1 MSNQRLVE
9 LPKNMQLSKMSH
21 ITRFHA
27 PGNQLS
33 TLPSEFGMLRDLRE
47 VVLASNAFR
56 ELPRVLLQISGLV
69 TLDMSRNRLS
79 HLPADLQLLQSTV
92 RLKLNR
98 NKLKDI
104 PVTIGY
110 LHKLEVFDVSSN
122 RLTRLPDSVGMC
134 VNLRQISIAA
144 NFITELPESL
154 STLVHLD
161 TLLCHTNRLTKLPSG
176 LKSCRSLRKLNISD
190 NILSEIPTWFKHL
203 TNLDSLKFMLNQI
216 NGLPSCIGRLTNLA
230 SLVGARN
237 RISAVPPSISRLA
250 KLELLDLGRNIIQF
264 VPKELSQLTGLKRL
278 CLSDNKIREIPP
290 ELAALNKTTILLS
303 GNRLWSLPFQLSQPE
318 FEAGGGVLDIHKNP
332 FGAFPD
338 IVRGDP
344 NAVLKFLRNLKRKS
358 TWRRVKLVL
367 LGEENVG
374 KTSLRSQLIK
384 QAVKRNPLHV
394 QLTQGALSGHS
405 HFHPHSASTKKKLRS
420 LNSDSGDP
428 VATDGIEIDEYEV
441 YVDALETFEPSQ
453 QTGESADPAPFG
465 STTSASSST
474 PSGPGGPV
482 NFHKISFSCWDFAG
496 QDLYY
501 GTHQFFLTRHSVH
514 LIVFNMLDEKASK
527 VEYWLKTL
535 KVRVGDVPVV
545 IVGTHRDD
553 KRCDKKYREQVIRS
567 MKKRFDSRF
576 PFIRGYVSVSCKTGK
591 GMPELERLVLQIATR
606 QIIEKHG
613 EVPQA
618 YLLLDGVL
626 RDKRIHHQHM
636 SHKEFTQLA
645 ASCGVPE
652 KYMSH
657 CLEFMND
664 AGVIIYYNEET
675 SRGNGSGL
683 SDIVILDPQ
692 LIVDLMASVITLK
705 HSYARDGI
713 LPLDALP
720 HIWRDYSE
728 DKYQWLLK
736 LLEKFEIAYSLD
748 PSALANVRGGT
759 FGSSS
764 PEGGSA
770 PQSGDE
776 IDFRSG
782 SGSLAGFSL
791 GTSEPA
797 PKLSRRSQSDPSL
810 DSAISNAS
818 ASNAQKAPPGFALN
832 RRKSANAGL
841 TAVFGTP
848 PQESQ
853 LASRGGIRRKSS
865 TGSLGAESAVSE
877 GRTSSLQELGSVI
890 IVPSLLPEEP
900 DQSQL
905 LEHWE
910 SGRSRWSLVCGRRY
924 LCKFLPLGFFSRL
937 IVRILHLP
945 KLRPLYYWKNGIILE
960 RGSER
965 ALIEYDDVEFV
976 VDFTV
981 KTKPDGDQPSWSLV
995 RQLVE
1000 NVEALL
1006 IGWYR
1011 LRPQVLVPCSH
1022 CLGAKYLHTDPHHE
1036 MQMLASIPLPFDRS
1050 KEFLG
1055 LSTTPTVTAGQTSPF
1070 RFPTDAGAAPAPD
1083 SSTTSTSMNP
1093 MMEPSLSPQRVDASD
1108 NGYYPSEIDDTTE
1121 VEDTTGTLSSSPPQE
1136 SSLAFLGDS
1145 IAPFYF
1151 SIEECMLA
1159 VQEGKEQLTCV
1170 RVLKSGDKATRKWI
1184 RAKSDKTVR
1193 LNLMNSTLF
1202 YRMVP
1207 WCSRLSRLVYTE
1219 KVSGSIPLGTTNLFD
1234 KDGNF
1239 FFFDR
1244 FSSIPKSC
1252 IY

>member
-1 MSNQRLVE
+1 MIEISNQRLVE
-9 LPKNMQLSKMSH
+9 LPKSLQLPKMVH
-21 ITRFHA
+21 VTRFHA
-27 PGNQLS
+27 INNQLS
-33 TLPSEFGMLRDLRE
+33 ALPSEIGLLKDLRE

-56 ELPRVLLQISGLV
+56 ELPRVVLQLSGLV

-79 HLPADLQLLQSTV
+79 HLPHDLQMLQSIV

-122 RLTRLPDSVGMC
+122 RLARLPDSVGMC

-154 STLVHLD
+154 STLVQLD
-161 TLLCHTNRLTKLPSG
+161 TLLCHTNRLTKLPAG
-176 LKSCRSLRKLNISD
+176 LKFCKSLRKLNISD
-190 NILSEIPTWFKHL
+190 NILSEIPSWMKHL
-203 TNLDSLKFMLNQI
+203 TTLDSLKFMLNQI
-216 NGLPSCIGRLTNLA
+216 NVLPSSLGRLTSLA

-237 RISAVPPSISRLA
+237 RISAIPPSISRLTR
-250 KLELLDLGRNIIQF
+250 LELLDLGRNIVQF
-264 VPKELSQLTGLKRL
+264 VPKELSLLTGLKRL
-278 CLSDNKIREIPP
+278 CLSDNKIRDIPAD
-290 ELAALNKTTILLS
+290 LASLTKTTILLS
-303 GNRLWSLPFQLSQPE
+303 GNRLWTLPFQFSLPE
-318 FEAGGGVLDIHKNP
+318 FEAEGAVLDVHKNP

-338 IVRGDP
+338 TIRADP
-344 NAVLKFLRNLKRKS
+344 SAVLKFLRTLKRKA
-358 TWRRVKLVL
+358 TWRKVKLVL

-394 QLTQGALSGHS
+394 QLTQGAISGHA
-405 HFHPHSASTKKKLRS
+405 HFHPNSAATKKKLRS

-428 VATDGIEIDEYEV
+428 VATDGIEIDEYDV
-441 YVDALETFEPSQ
+441 YIDATETFEQSQ
-453 QTGESADPAPFG
+453 GSSESADPAPSG
-465 STTSASSST
+465 TSRESAAPSSSANGGGSS
-474 PSGPGGPV
+474 SGSS
-482 NFHKISFSCWDFAG
+482 NHFTKISFSCWDFAG

-535 KVRVGDVPVV
+535 KLRVGDVPVI

-553 KRCDKKYREQVIRS
+553 KRCDKKYREQVVRS
-567 MKKRFDSRF
+567 MRKRFDSRF
-576 PFIRGYVSVSCKTGK
+576 PFIKGYVCVSCKTGK
-591 GMPELERLVLQIATR
+591 GMAELERLVLHIATR

-626 RDKRIHHQHM
+626 RDKRVHHQHM
-636 SHKEFTQLA
+636 TLKEFTVLA
-645 ASCGVPE
+645 GSCGVPE

-664 AGVIIYYNEET
+664 AGVIIYFNEET
-675 SRGNGSGL
+675 SRGNNSGL

-759 FGSSS
+759 FGSNS

-776 IDFRSG
+776 IDMRSG
-782 SGSLAGFSL
+782 SGSLGGLSMV
-791 GTSEPA
+791 GSEPA

-810 DSAISNAS
+810 DSAITTSTTS
-818 ASNAQKAPPGFALN
+818 AVSGPPKSPPGFSLN
-832 RRKSANAGL
+832 RRKSANSGL
-841 TAVFGTP
+841 TTSVFGTSP
-848 PQESQ
+848 TEAALGS
-853 LASRGGIRRKSS
+853 SRSGIKRKSS
-865 TGSLGAESAVSE
+865 SGSLGGESAVSD
-877 GRTSSLQELGSVI
+877 GRPSYNDMGSVI
-890 IVPSLLPEEP
+890 IVPSLLPDEP

-945 KLRPLYYWKNGIILE
+945 KLRPLYYWKNGLILE
-960 RGSER
+960 RGNER
-965 ALIEYDDVEFV
+965 ALIEYDDVEFI

-981 KTKPDGDQPSWSLV
+981 KTKPEGDQPSWSLV

-1022 CLGAKYLHTDPHHE
+1022 CLSAKYLHTDPHHE
-1036 MQMLASIPLPFDRS
+1036 MQMMASIPLPFDRPTQI
-1050 KEFLG
+1050 LG
-1055 LSTTPTVTAGQTSPF
+1055 LSTTPTVTGGQTTPF
-1070 RFPTDAGAAPAPD
+1070 RFPTDAAGAQLD
-1083 SSTTSTSMNP
+1083 TSSTPAGPITLP
-1093 MMEPSLSPQRVDASD
+1093 DPSLSPLRVGELDTTSSLGQDADES
-1108 NGYYPSEIDDTTE
+1108 TE
-1121 VEDTTGTLSSSPPQE
+1121 VEEAPALSSSPQQE
-1136 SSLAFLGDS
+1136 SSLAFLGDG

-1159 VQEGKEQLTCV
+1159 VQEGKESLTCV
-1170 RVLKSGDKATRKWI
+1170 RVLKGGDKATRKWMRGKI
-1184 RAKSDKTVR
+1184 DKTVR
-1193 LNLMNSTLF
+1193 
-1202 YRMVP
+1202 
-1207 WCSRLSRLVYTE
+1207 W
-1219 KVSGSIPLGTTNLFD
+1219 
-1234 KDGNF
+1234 
-1239 FFFDR
+1239 
-1244 FSSIPKSC
+1244 
-1252 IY
+1252 